1 MHLGVAQLVARYL
14 GVVEAA
20 SSSLVTQTMITGQ
33 RIKSLFR
40 YYFWHKSL
48 FFEVFMH
55 FLFQNQPPEAVNIKT
70 HILIESPFSA
80 PFL

>member
-1 MHLGVAQLVARYL
+1 
-14 GVVEAA
+14 
-20 SSSLVTQTMITGQ
+20 MITGQ

-40 YYFWHKSL
+40 YCFLHKSL

-55 FLFQNQPPEAVNIKT
+55 FLFQNPPPEAVNIKT
-70 HILIESPFSA
+70 HILIESPFSV